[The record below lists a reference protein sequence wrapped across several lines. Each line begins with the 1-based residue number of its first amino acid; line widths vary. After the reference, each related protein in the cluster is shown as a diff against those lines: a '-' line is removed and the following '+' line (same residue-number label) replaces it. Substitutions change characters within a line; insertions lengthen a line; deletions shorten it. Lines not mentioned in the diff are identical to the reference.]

1 MPSRNNSMQD
11 SSSTSSDSPT
21 ASDYKPD
28 NRTSQP
34 RKPIPRKGHTKSR
47 RGCFNCKRRR
57 IKCNEKHPECN
68 HCVKAGLQC
77 NYPANIIQLTQRS
90 TSPPHPQ
97 EAVNLRSTPGTFTMA
112 DMRLFHHFLIT
123 AYPHL
128 PVGADKIWITV
139 IPSFAHNY
147 EYLIHSILALAASH
161 LDAVSNT
168 SAAEQAIQ
176 HRILAVKS
184 LNEALSVPPK
194 SRSEQD
200 ARMAAALALAFQSS
214 HLQDGLAEFLTM
226 VRGCNLIASGETS
239 VGSDSAFN
247 VSPSSSITM
256 AFSEDGHLQHMKTR
270 IGTSPQYNC
279 VNHEDLDLAALS
291 LRSIQYLNMSSFE
304 TTYWGALDVTVQNAY
319 DRPIEAYTSFVTLYN
334 IPSRWTHDEFQA
346 FIDPNNSVA
355 QILQAHFIAVQAILT
370 PILYLER
377 VGFEGIDAP
386 TAVMSWIE
394 GIYRNVPHHLRHH
407 VEWPRQVSQYPFIR
421 FLGQMN
427 TNYFD
432 EQTEDMGLL
441 SL

>member
-1 MPSRNNSMQD
+1 MQD

-21 ASDYKPD
+21 ASDYMPD
-28 NRTSQP
+28 NRPSQP

-57 IKCNEKHPECN
+57 IKCNEKHPKCE
-68 HCVKAGLQC
+68 HCIKAGLKC
-77 NYPANIIQLTQRS
+77 DYPANIIQITQIPI
-90 TSPPHPQ
+90 SPPHPQ
-97 EAVNLRSTPGTFTMA
+97 EIVNLRSTPGIFTMA
-112 DMRLFHHFLIT
+112 DMRLFHHFLVT

-168 SAAEQAIQ
+168 GVAEQAIQ

-194 SRSEQD
+194 SKSEKD

-226 VRGCNLIASGETS
+226 VRGCNLIASGEVSTC
-239 VGSDSAFN
+239 SDLAFN
-247 VSPSSSITM
+247 
-256 AFSEDGHLQHMKTR
+256 AFGEDGHLRQMKDR
-270 IGTSPQYNC
+270 ISTTPQFNC
-279 VNHEDLDLAALS
+279 PTHEDLGLAATS
-291 LRSIQYLNMSSFE
+291 LASIEYLNMSPFE
-304 TTYWGALDVTVQNAY
+304 NMYWSALDTTVQNAY
-319 DRPIEAYTSFVTLYN
+319 NRPIDAYTSFVALYN
-334 IPSRWTHDEFQA
+334 IPSRWSHDEFQA
-346 FIDPNNSVA
+346 FIDPNNSTA

-377 VGFEGIDAP
+377 VGFEGVNAP

-394 GIYRNVPHHLRHH
+394 GIYRNLPHHLKHH
-407 VEWPRQVSQYPFIR
+407 VEWPRQVSRYPFMR
-421 FLGQMN
+421 FLGQRNM
-427 TNYFD
+427 NYFD
-432 EQTEDMGLL
+432 EQAEELELM